1 MYTPMN
7 KIFDYFKKTEIKS
20 LTPVQYKYVNRKK
33 VVTYVPLKSV
43 DKLTYELANAGAGR
57 IGNYT
62 VCSFRMKGVGT
73 FVPGKSAKPFS
84 GKVGKLS
91 FEEEVRLEMEC
102 GSEELDAVNDALLAN
117 HPYEEPAYEVY
128 EFTKRTKDVAAYYC
142 ELKGKVTLEE
152 LIYRLNNKV
161 VIAKGFSDLK
171 FSRLLMFENLC
182 DEHVKALAKKFKAEV
197 SISFE
202 ENQNNIKLI

>member
-1 MYTPMN
+1 MYTPMD
-7 KIFDYFKKTEIKS
+7 KIFNYFKKTEIKS
-20 LTPVQYKYVNRKK
+20 LSPVLYKYVNRKK
-33 VVTYVPLKSV
+33 IVTYVPLKSV
-43 DKLTYELANAGAGR
+43 DKITFDLADAGAGR
-57 IGNYT
+57 IGKYT

-102 GSEELDAVNDALLAN
+102 GLDELNNVIDTLLKN

-128 EFTKRTKDVAAYYC
+128 DFMKRTKFVSAFYC
-142 ELKGKVTLEE
+142 ELNSKVTLEE

-171 FSRLLMFENLC
+171 FSKLLLFENIS
-182 DEHVKALAKKFKAEV
+182 EESVKSCAKKFKAEV

>member
-1 MYTPMN
+1 MN
-7 KIFDYFKKTEIKS
+7 KILNYFKKTEIKS
-20 LTPVQYKYVNRKK
+20 LSPVLYKYVNRKK
-33 VVTYVPLKSV
+33 IVTYVPLKSV
-43 DKLTYELANAGAGR
+43 DKITFDLADAGAGR

-73 FVPGKSAKPFS
+73 FIPGKSAKPFS
-84 GKVGKLS
+84 GKSGKLS

-102 GSEELDAVNDALLAN
+102 GREELDCVIDALLAN

-128 EFTKRTKDVAAYYC
+128 DFSKRTDVVSAYYC
-142 ELKGKVTLEE
+142 ELKSKVTLEE

-171 FSRLLMFENLC
+171 FSKLLMFENMC
-182 DEHVKALAKKFKAEV
+182 DEHVKALAKKLNAEV

>member
-1 MYTPMN
+1 MD
-7 KIFDYFKKTEIKS
+7 KIFSYFKKNEIKS
-20 LTPVQYKYVNRKK
+20 LSPVHYKYVNRKK
-33 VVTYVPLKSV
+33 IVTFVPLKSV
-43 DKLTYELANAGAGR
+43 DKITYDLAGAGAGK

-73 FVPGKSAKPFS
+73 FVPGKNARPYS
-84 GKVGKLS
+84 GKTGKLS

-102 GSEELDAVNDALLAN
+102 GTDELDSIIDTLLKN

-128 EFTKRTKDVAAYYC
+128 DFTKRTKEANAYYC
-142 ELKGKVTLEE
+142 ELKEKISLEE

-161 VIAKGFSDLK
+161 VIAKGFSDLNFSK
-171 FSRLLMFENLC
+171 FLMFENIK
-182 DEHVKALAKKFKAEV
+182 EESVKALARKFNTEV
-197 SISFE
+197 LISFE

>member
-7 KIFDYFKKTEIKS
+7 KIFNYFKKTEIKS
-20 LTPVQYKYVNRKK
+20 LSPLQYKFVSRKK
-33 VVTYVPLKSV
+33 LVTFVPLKSV
-43 DKLTYELANAGAGR
+43 DKITYDLANAGAGK

-73 FVPGKSAKPFS
+73 FVPGKSAKPYS
-84 GKVGKLS
+84 GKAGKLS
-91 FEEEVRLEMEC
+91 FDEEVRLEMEC
-102 GSEELDAVNDALLAN
+102 SREDLDNVIDALLAN

-128 EFTKRTKDVAAYYC
+128 DFAKRTKDAAAYFC

-171 FSRLLMFENLC
+171 FSKLLMFENLC
-182 DEHVKALAKKFKAEV
+182 DEHVKALAKKVKAEV

>member
-1 MYTPMN
+1 MN
-7 KIFDYFKKTEIKS
+7 KILNYFKKTEIKS
-20 LTPVQYKYVNRKK
+20 LSPVLYKYVNRKK
-33 VVTYVPLKSV
+33 IVTFVPLKSV
-43 DKLTYELANAGAGR
+43 DKITYDLANAGAGV
-57 IGNYT
+57 IGKYT

-102 GSEELDAVNDALLAN
+102 GREDLDGVIDALLEN

-128 EFTKRTKDVAAYYC
+128 DFSKRTKDVAAFYC
-142 ELKGKVTLEE
+142 ELKSKVTLEE

-171 FSRLLMFENLC
+171 FSKLLMFENLC
-182 DEHVKALAKKFKAEV
+182 DEHVKALAKKLSAEV

>member
-1 MYTPMN
+1 MN
-7 KIFDYFKKTEIKS
+7 KILSYFKKTEIKS
-20 LTPVQYKYVNRKK
+20 LSPVLYKYVNRKK
-33 VVTYVPLKSV
+33 IVTFVPLKSV
-43 DKLTYELANAGAGR
+43 DKITYDLANAGAGV
-57 IGNYT
+57 IGKYT
-62 VCSFRMKGVGT
+62 ICSFRMKGVGT

-102 GSEELDAVNDALLAN
+102 GREDLDSVIDALLEN

-128 EFTKRTKDVAAYYC
+128 DFTKRTKDVAAFYC
-142 ELKGKVTLEE
+142 ELKSKVTLEE

-171 FSRLLMFENLC
+171 FSKLLMFENLC
-182 DEHVKALAKKFKAEV
+182 DEHVKALAKKLNAEV

-202 ENQNNIKLI
+202 ANQNNIKLI

>member
-7 KIFDYFKKTEIKS
+7 KLYNYFKKTEIKS
-20 LTPVQYKYVNRKK
+20 LSPVQYRYVNRKK

-43 DKLTYELANAGAGR
+43 DKITFELANAGAGR

-73 FVPGKSAKPFS
+73 FVPGKSSKPFT
-84 GKVGKLS
+84 GKAGKLS

-102 GSEELDAVNDALLAN
+102 GREELDAVIDALLAN

-128 EFTKRTKDVAAYYC
+128 DFTKRTNEVAAYFC
-142 ELKGKVTLEE
+142 ELKTKVTLEE

-171 FSRLLMFENLC
+171 FSKLLLFKNLC
-182 DEHVKALAKKFKAEV
+182 DEHVKALAKKANAEV
-197 SISFE
+197 SVSFE

>member
-7 KIFDYFKKTEIKS
+7 KIYNYFKKTEIKS
-20 LTPVQYKYVNRKK
+20 LSPVLYKHVNRKK
-33 VVTYVPLKSV
+33 IVTFVPLKSV
-43 DKLTYELANAGAGR
+43 DKITFELANAGAGK

-102 GSEELDAVNDALLAN
+102 GREELDDVIDALLAN

-128 EFTKRTKDVAAYYC
+128 DFVKRTKDVSAYYC
-142 ELKGKVTLEE
+142 ELKNKVMLEE

-171 FSRLLMFENLC
+171 FSKLLLFENLC
-182 DEHVKALAKKFKAEV
+182 DEHVKALAKKNKAEV
-197 SISFE
+197 SISFD

>member
-1 MYTPMN
+1 MN
-7 KIFDYFKKTEIKS
+7 KLFNYFKKTEFKS
-20 LTPVQYKYVNRKK
+20 LSPVHYRYVNRKK
-33 VVTYVPLKSV
+33 IVTYVPLKSV
-43 DKLTYELANAGAGR
+43 DKLTFELANAGAGR

-73 FVPGKSAKPFS
+73 FVPGKTSRPYT
-84 GKVGKLS
+84 GKTGKLS

-102 GSEELDAVNDALLAN
+102 GREELDSVVDALLAN

-128 EFTKRTKDVAAYYC
+128 DFIKRTKEVAAYYC
-142 ELKGKVTLEE
+142 ELKNKVTLEE

-161 VIAKGFSDLK
+161 VIAKGFSELK
-171 FSRLLMFENLC
+171 FSKLLVFENLC
-182 DEHVKALAKKFKAEV
+182 DEHVAALAKKAKAEV

-202 ENQNNIKLI
+202 KNQNNIKLI

>member
-1 MYTPMN
+1 MN
-7 KIFDYFKKTEIKS
+7 KIFNYFRKIEIKS
-20 LTPVQYKYVNRKK
+20 LSPVLYKYVNRKK
-33 VVTYVPLKSV
+33 IVTYIPLKSV
-43 DKLTYELANAGAGR
+43 DKITFDLADAGAGR

-73 FVPGKSAKPFS
+73 FIPGKSAKPYS
-84 GKVGKLS
+84 GKAGKLS

-102 GSEELDAVNDALLAN
+102 GLDELDNVIDALLKN

-128 EFTKRTKDVAAYYC
+128 DFIKRTDTVSAYFC
-142 ELKGKVTLEE
+142 ELKSKVTLEE

-171 FSRLLMFENLC
+171 FSKLLLFENIS
-182 DEHVKALAKKFKAEV
+182 DESVKSCARKLNAEV

-202 ENQNNIKLI
+202 QNQNNIKLI